1 MLRTPD
7 VVPAV
12 VVVQVD
18 YQQYPKGSSPAFS
31 WQTRREKSRNA
42 VKLCPLKKSWMT
54 WVGLVWVVDPYM
66 GGGDI
71 TPSLWLPQ
79 LKCQLISLPLERMN
93 GNPSGQPSSTL
104 LIAAEE
110 FGTRVRDRTKRDGQP
125 GGGHELFKEKDI
137 KSTQIRST
145 TCMYILFMCPSTWF
159 WSRRGCAWVIGS
171 FYCCL
176 VCFNFAFWLWVGFF
190 RLAFP
195 AVDGANFNE

>member
-1 MLRTPD
+1 MGKKAETLLNYAR
-7 VVPAV
+7 
-12 VVVQVD
+12 
-18 YQQYPKGSSPAFS
+18 
-31 WQTRREKSRNA
+31 
-42 VKLCPLKKSWMT
+42 LKRVEWRGYME
-54 WVGLVWVVDPYM
+54 VGLVWVVDPYM